1 MTRGIEERIKH
12 LLDNRAIITIRFG
25 KKANFRWGVG
35 TRVVKADFLKA
46 VKRLLR
52 KAVKRLLKGCYT

>member
-1 MTRGIEERIKH
+1 MILEKEDENRNLEE
-12 LLDNRAIITIRFG
+12 TIQR
-25 KKANFRWGVG
+25 VEI
-35 TRVVKADFLKA
+35 RVVKADFLKA

>member
-1 MTRGIEERIKH
+1 MTSRGPE
-12 LLDNRAIITIRFG
+12 
-25 KKANFRWGVG
+25 

-52 KAVKRLLKGCYT
+52 KAVKRLLYVVNKTNDCFKMHLTSVHLRASNFHY